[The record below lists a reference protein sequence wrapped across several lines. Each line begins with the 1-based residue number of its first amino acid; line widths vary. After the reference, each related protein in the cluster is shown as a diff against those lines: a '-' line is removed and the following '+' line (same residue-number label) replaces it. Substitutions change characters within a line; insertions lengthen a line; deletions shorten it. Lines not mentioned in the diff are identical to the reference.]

1 MKPNPL
7 PKEGCTTEEEN
18 AFLKT
23 HIENQNELIAQLK
36 KDAEDNATAKQ
47 ERAWAVDIATRFFVK
62 DQRPDVDLMVATAE
76 ALLNYTQNGKVVQ

>member
-7 PKEGCTTEEEN
+7 PKEGCTDQEQI
-18 AFLKT
+18 AFLST

-62 DQRPDVDLMVATAE
+62 DQKPDVDTMVKTAE
-76 ALLNYTQNGKVVQ
+76 RLLAYTQKGTA